1 MVHADCL
8 EGQTGAGTRAL
19 ADQGAQVVR
28 GAAELVAGWGACDV
42 GLEPGGNPLLFRRR
56 NPLLRHG
63 RMPALAA
70 RQAALASG
78 RWSAAEVLAR
88 QMEGELAHELAIHN
102 GEVWYG

>member
-1 MVHADCL
+1 
-8 EGQTGAGTRAL
+8 
-19 ADQGAQVVR
+19 VR
-28 GAAELVAGWGACDV
+28 GAAELLAGWGAGDSRQ
-42 GLEPGGNPLLFRRR
+42 EPGGNPLSLRRR

-88 QMEGELAHELAIHN
+88 QMESELAHELAIHN